1 MKKYLLLG
9 LVIVIAGVLG
19 ARVWLAN
26 SADEQ
31 NERISPQQ
39 LAGWVQNPDNAVSE
53 VHDDYFYIQEAIGST
68 GIILQY
74 PQTIRGDFELHFQ
87 LMSLTKAAE
96 IRFSLSKDRDIY
108 DIEMKLHAKAAK
120 IRLLK
125 NKLPV
130 LEKDGIIIRPDV
142 YYSFSFDKE
151 SGRLSLEIND
161 QPLLHMEIGT
171 APLRF
176 AWELTGEPDRPAA
189 IEIRDMTIIHKS
201 K

>member
-87 LMSLTKAAE
+87 LMSLTKAVE
-96 IRFSLSKDRDIY
+96 IRFSLSKDKDIY